1 MEKPGKLD
9 GLQVCPA
16 EVPKFQAYL
25 RQQLGFEHRRRRL
38 QRSQRAWMVVAMVSL
53 GFVGLGLA
61 QPRPF
66 IRAHYALFPARALG
80 SGPEHELVGG
90 ELASRESMSVENPLV
105 QTVAASLE
113 RDRAVAARL
122 GARGLDLGT
131 VAPERAFVVSRF
143 PLPDGREIHVYTSL
157 LPEGDEIVTNAVAVP
172 EGGAW

>member
-1 MEKPGKLD
+1 M
-9 GLQVCPA
+9 C
-16 EVPKFQAYL
+16 
-25 RQQLGFEHRRRRL
+25 
-38 QRSQRAWMVVAMVSL
+38 VAIVSL
-53 GFVGLGLA
+53 GVVGFGLA

-80 SGPEHELVGG
+80 SGPDYELVGE
-90 ELASRESMSVENPLV
+90 ELASRESMSFDNPLA

-122 GARGLDLGT
+122 GGRGLDAPM

-143 PLPDGREIHVYTSL
+143 PLPDGREIQVYTSL
-157 LPEGDEIVTNAVAVP
+157 LPEGDEIVTDAVAVP

>member
-9 GLQVCPA
+9 GLQVYPA
-16 EVPKFQAYL
+16 QVPKFQAYL

-38 QRSQRAWMVVAMVSL
+38 QRSQRAWMCVAIVSL
-53 GFVGLGLA
+53 GIVGFGLA

-66 IRAHYALFPARALG
+66 IRAHYALFPARY
-80 SGPEHELVGG
+80 GPEYELVGE
-90 ELASRESMSVENPLV
+90 ELASRESMSLDNPLV

-113 RDRAVAARL
+113 RDRVVAARL
-122 GARGLDLGT
+122 GGRGLDPRT

-143 PLPDGREIHVYTSL
+143 PLPDGREIQVYTSL